1 MNPEPLASKAPSPG
15 SNPGATANSGPGQDL
30 SRVSVTHD
38 DGVAHIT
45 FPSGKADGAAVR
57 ELFETVARM
66 TDHHHIR
73 VVIDLTGAVYVPS
86 GMMGMLVTVKKR
98 IASVGGQL
106 HIVITDPLVRT
117 SFTAMRLERIL
128 SLHDSLDDA
137 IARFEK

>member
-1 MNPEPLASKAPSPG
+1 MNPEPLASDASPA
-15 SNPGATANSGPGQDL
+15 SSAET
-30 SRVSVTHD
+30 SRLRVAQVQGVS
-38 DGVAHIT
+38 HIT

-57 ELFETVARM
+57 QLFEAVAQM

-106 HIVITDPLVRT
+106 HIVIVDPLVRT